1 MNKDIENYIF
11 VTKRKIN
18 ASSLLQKK
26 KKVKNEFI
34 FNIKQKLLKQER
46 KLLE

>member
-1 MNKDIENYIF
+1 MQVAYFK
-11 VTKRKIN
+11 
-18 ASSLLQKK
+18 KK

>member
-1 MNKDIENYIF
+1 MQVAYF
-11 VTKRKIN
+11 
-18 ASSLLQKK
+18 KK

-46 KLLE
+46 KLVE